1 MAAVKQPR
9 PIAAAASWD
18 AEAVCAWLLEAA
30 AAAAAATSSHDEE
43 QEVELRRGAW
53 LARPS

>member
-9 PIAAAASWD
+9 PIAAAAAWD

-43 QEVELRRGAW
+43 QEA
-53 LARPS
+53 